1 MVAWLAE
8 KPSHGDALLKALG
21 ERSGGF
27 YGPSP
32 GMVSPALTAREESGH
47 ATVELVGTKKLSRL
61 TEEGRRSLERHRL
74 IADGIGSTLAC
85 ISGTMERVR
94 RVCAGEAAPGGGEED
109 DAFDLRGAC

>member
-32 GMVSPALTAREESGH
+32 GMVSPALTAREESG
-47 ATVELVGTKKLSRL
+47 
-61 TEEGRRSLERHRL
+61 